1 MFLNLEVGLTNCYCY
16 QGRFKYQ
23 PGQVRAFGM
32 IAGGSGITPMFQ
44 VCIVINFGCI
54 FVHFKVWYYYFHKF
68 LILITY
74 VASFLPMIQVARAI
88 LENPK
93 DKTKV
98 HLIYANVTYEDILLK
113 VIFVT
118 LYGSSCLLIY
128 YLKYLSF

>member
-1 MFLNLEVGLTNCYCY
+1 MFII
-16 QGRFKYQ
+16 RFHT
-23 PGQVRAFGM
+23 
-32 IAGGSGITPMFQ
+32 I
-44 VCIVINFGCI
+44 I
-54 FVHFKVWYYYFHKF
+54 FYKV

-74 VASFLPMIQVARAI
+74 VASFLPMLQVARAI

-98 HLIYANVTYEDILLK
+98 HLIYAKVTYEDILLK

-128 YLKYLSF
+128 CLKYLSFWDSIESTWAK